1 MEKYYFT
8 TRDLILMA
16 VFGAIAGAFIMTTIP
31 LKPVLPPGFP
41 AIIFIPASTIFILT
55 ARGLIG
61 KFGAATLTGLIFGIV
76 AIILPG
82 GPPLIPL
89 PKYILMGIIIDIFL
103 LLIRKE
109 VDSSR
114 LISTIT
120 GAISYPF
127 LAIVTYIG
135 FMLLEIKLP
144 MKILGFK
151 VSGILFVII
160 IFAGLH
166 TVLGAIGGFLA
177 YSILKRVRRSRH

>member
-16 VFGAIAGAFIMTTIP
+16 VFGAMAGAFIMTTIP

-41 AIIFIPASTIFILT
+41 ALIFIPASTIFMLA
-55 ARGLIG
+55 ARGLVG
-61 KFGAATLTGLIFGIV
+61 KSGAATITGLIFGIV
-76 AIILPG
+76 ATILPG

-89 PKYILMGIIIDIFL
+89 AKYIIMGVVIDVFL

-114 LISTIT
+114 LVSTIT
-120 GAISYPF
+120 GAVSYPF
-127 LAIVTYIG
+127 LAVVAYAG
-135 FMLLEIKLP
+135 FMLLEIELP

-166 TVLGAIGGFLA
+166 TVLGAVGGFLA
-177 YSILKRVRRSRH
+177 YSILKRVRGTRH